1 MDEIPHPKV
10 PLAKSTRIKKK
21 FNTFSW
27 KNFDFF
33 HFVCSKLLVTIR
45 NLCHNDSVRIF
56 FRSVFFM
63 YKFFWLIFS
72 PTLCFRPKFHT
83 HFFSFRF
90 HSSETENKNWAGI
103 FTHAFFLWIIKI
115 YEYDKCLPFI
125 FFKINNKTIEKWNR
139 DKRTKYCRSFFL
151 IHSHFELC
159 LFKSVACVLLIV
171 TSFWFVKMSLRYE
184 SNTFPFFS
192 QSIWF
197 NGNIWKWNYLEK
209 KPRKV

>member
-1 MDEIPHPKV
+1 MYEFFFVVFFYTNFSGSYSHP
-10 PLAKSTRIKKK
+10 
-21 FNTFSW
+21 
-27 KNFDFF
+27 
-33 HFVCSKLLVTIR
+33 
-45 NLCHNDSVRIF
+45 LCASVLNSIHIFSVRF
-56 FRSVFFM
+56 Q
-63 YKFFWLIFS
+63 
-72 PTLCFRPKFHT
+72 
-83 HFFSFRF
+83 
-90 HSSETENKNWAGI
+90 SSETENKNWAGI
-103 FTHAFFLWIIKI
+103 FTHAFFWWIIKI

-209 KPRKV
+209 KTSKRIRNWLWEILAILLCVKLF